1 MLFQINVDSTL
12 REGRKIYLRGGD
24 VLKIGEFA
32 KRSGVTVKT
41 LLHYDKIGILKPSEK
56 TDSGYR
62 IYCEDDF
69 LKLQQITTLKFIGLS
84 LNEISH
90 IIHESGENLENM
102 ISIQKKALEE
112 KKKHIDSVIDVFNKA
127 QNTAKKN
134 GFLDANNLIN
144 IIKITNMESRVREQY
159 KSDKNLN
166 IRSNLHSYNIN
177 KVDFDKWCF
186 NQINFQK
193 NARVLEVGCGTGK
206 LWIKNKESIE
216 KSLDVTLSDFSK
228 GMIKS
233 TKDKLKELNNNF
245 KYEEINVE
253 DIPYEDES
261 FDIVIAKHM
270 IYFAPDIEK
279 ALSEINRVLSPG
291 GVAYITANSCET
303 MAELNELTEK
313 FDSSLGLDNNGYSA
327 RFELE
332 NGDSIIRKY
341 FNKVDVEILEGKII
355 VDDAK
360 TVVSYKASTIQGSS
374 ILVGE
379 KKKEFIKYLEDHI
392 KKNGNISI
400 TTKTC
405 MFKAM
410 K

>member
-1 MLFQINVDSTL
+1 M
-12 REGRKIYLRGGD
+12 
-24 VLKIGEFA
+24 KIGEFA

-41 LLHYDKIGILKPSEK
+41 LLHYDKIGLLKPSHK
-56 TDSGYR
+56 TDAGYR
-62 IYCEDDF
+62 IYCEEDF
-69 LKLQQITTLKFIGLS
+69 LKLQQITTLKFIGLP

-90 IIHESGENLENM
+90 ILYESGENLENM

-112 KKKHIDSVIDVFNKA
+112 KKKHIDAVIDVFNKA
-127 QNTAKKN
+127 KNTAKKN
-134 GFLDANNLIN
+134 GFLDASNLID

-166 IRSNLHSYNIN
+166 IRNNLHNYNIN

-206 LWIKNKESIE
+206 FWEKNKENIDGSSNI
-216 KSLDVTLSDFSK
+216 TLSDFSK
-228 GMIKS
+228 GMLKS
-233 TKDKLKELNNNF
+233 TKDKLKDLNHDF

-253 DIPYEDES
+253 NIPYEDES
-261 FDIVIAKHM
+261 LDIVIARHM
-270 IYFAPDIEK
+270 IYFAPNIEK
-279 ALSEINRVLSPG
+279 AISEIKRVLVQG
-291 GVAYITANSCET
+291 GILYLTANSCET
-303 MAELNELTEK
+303 MMELNEIVEN
-313 FDSSLGLDNNGYSA
+313 FDSSLGIDNNGYSA

-332 NGDSIIRKY
+332 NGTEILRKY
-341 FNKVDVEILEGKII
+341 FSKVDIEILEGKII
-355 VDDAK
+355 VDDPEP
-360 TVVSYKASTIQGSS
+360 VVSYKASTIQGSS
-374 ILVGE
+374 ILVGK
-379 KKKEFIKYLEDHI
+379 KKKEFTKYLEEYI
-392 KKNGNISI
+392 EKNGYISI

>member
-1 MLFQINVDSTL
+1 
-12 REGRKIYLRGGD
+12 
-24 VLKIGEFA
+24 LKIGEFA

-41 LLHYDKIGILKPSEK
+41 LLHYDKIGLLKPSEK

-84 LNEISH
+84 LNEIGH
-90 IIHESGENLENM
+90 ILHESGENLENM
-102 ISIQKKALEE
+102 INIQRKALEE
-112 KKKHIDSVIDVFNKA
+112 KRKHIDSVIEVFNKA
-127 QNTAKKN
+127 KNTAKKN
-134 GFLDANNLIN
+134 GFLDANNLID
-144 IIKITNMESRVREQY
+144 IIKITNIENVVREQY

-166 IRSNLHSYNIN
+166 IRNNLHSYNIN

-193 NARVLEVGCGTGK
+193 NAKVLEVGCGTGK
-206 LWIKNKESIE
+206 LWYKNEGNIEESLNI
-216 KSLDVTLSDFSK
+216 TLSDFSK
-228 GMIKS
+228 GMLKS
-233 TKDKLKELNNNF
+233 TKEKLKELNYDF
-245 KYEEINVE
+245 KYKEINVE
-253 DIPYEDES
+253 KIPYEDES

-279 ALSEINRVLSPG
+279 ALSEIKRVLVPG
-291 GVAYITANSCET
+291 GMAYITANSCET
-303 MAELNELTEK
+303 MAELNKLAEK
-313 FDSSLGLDNNGYSA
+313 FDSSLGIDNNGYSA

-332 NGDSIIRKY
+332 NGDPIIRKY
-341 FNKVDVEILEGKII
+341 FRKVDVEILEGKII
-355 VDDAK
+355 VDDAEPL
-360 TVVSYKASTIQGSS
+360 VSYKASTIQGSS

-379 KKKEFIKYLEDHI
+379 KKKEFTKYLEDYI
-392 KKNGNISI
+392 RRNGNISI

-405 MFKAM
+405 MFKAR

>member
-1 MLFQINVDSTL
+1 M
-12 REGRKIYLRGGD
+12 
-24 VLKIGEFA
+24 KIGEFA
-32 KRSGVTVKT
+32 KKSGVTVKT
-41 LLHYDKIGILKPSEK
+41 LLHYDKIGLLKPSHK
-56 TDSGYR
+56 TDAGYR
-62 IYCEDDF
+62 IYCEEDF
-69 LKLQQITTLKFIGLS
+69 LKLQQITTLKFIGLP
-84 LNEISH
+84 LNEINH
-90 IIHESGENLENM
+90 ILYESGENLESM

-112 KKKHIDSVIDVFNKA
+112 KKKHIDAVIDVFNKA
-127 QNTAKKN
+127 KNTAKKN
-134 GFLDANNLIN
+134 GFLDANNLID

-186 NQINFQK
+186 NQINFPK
-193 NARVLEVGCGTGK
+193 NARILEIGCGTGK
-206 LWIKNKESIE
+206 LWFKNKESIY
-216 KSLDVTLSDFSK
+216 KNLDITLSDFSK
-228 GMIKS
+228 SMLKIA
-233 TKDKLKELNNNF
+233 KDKLKDIDYDF

-253 DIPYEDES
+253 NIPYEDES
-261 FDIVIAKHM
+261 FDIVIAEHM
-270 IYFAPDIEK
+270 IYFASDIEK
-279 ALSEINRVLSPG
+279 ALSEIKRVLTCG
-291 GVAYITANSCET
+291 GMLYVSANSCET
-303 MAELNELTEK
+303 MAELNKLVEK
-313 FDSSLGLDNNGYSA
+313 FDSSLGIDNNGYSS

-332 NGDSIIRKY
+332 NGDAVLKKY

-360 TVVSYKASTIQGSS
+360 PVVSYKASTIQGSS

-379 KKKEFIKYLEDHI
+379 KKKEFTKYLEDYI
-392 KKNGNISI
+392 KKNGDISI

>member
-1 MLFQINVDSTL
+1 
-12 REGRKIYLRGGD
+12 
-24 VLKIGEFA
+24 LKIGEFA

-41 LLHYDKIGILKPSEK
+41 LLHYDKIGLFKPSQK

-90 IIHESGENLENM
+90 ILHESGESLESM

-112 KKKHIDSVIDVFNKA
+112 KKKHIDAVIDVFNKA
-127 QNTAKKN
+127 KNAAKKN
-134 GFLDANNLIN
+134 GFLDANNLID

-186 NQINFQK
+186 NQMNFPK
-193 NARVLEVGCGTGK
+193 NARILELGCGTGK
-206 LWIKNKESIE
+206 LWFKNKESID
-216 KSLDVTLSDFSK
+216 KNLDITLSDFSK
-228 GMIKS
+228 SMLKIA
-233 TKDKLKELNNNF
+233 KDKLKDVDYNF
-245 KYEEINVE
+245 KYEEINME
-253 DIPYEDES
+253 NIPYEDES
-261 FDIVIAKHM
+261 FDIVIAEHM

-279 ALSEINRVLSPG
+279 ALSEIKRVLIHG
-291 GVAYITANSCET
+291 GMLYISANSCET
-303 MAELNELTEK
+303 MAELNKLAEE
-313 FDSSLGLDNNGYSA
+313 FDCSLGIDNNGYSA

-332 NGDSIIRKY
+332 NGNVILKKY
-341 FNKVDVEILEGKII
+341 FDKVDVEILEGKII
-355 VDDAK
+355 VDDANP
-360 TVVSYKASTIQGSS
+360 VVSYKASTIQGSS

-379 KKKEFIKYLEDHI
+379 KKKEFTKYLEDYI
-392 KKNGNISI
+392 EKNGDISI

>member
-1 MLFQINVDSTL
+1 M
-12 REGRKIYLRGGD
+12 
-24 VLKIGEFA
+24 KIGEFA
-32 KRSGVTVKT
+32 KRSGVTIKT
-41 LLHYDKIGILKPSEK
+41 LLHYDKIGLLKPSQK
-56 TDSGYR
+56 TESGYR

-84 LNEISH
+84 LNEITH
-90 IIHESGENLENM
+90 ILHESGEDLENM

-112 KKKHIDSVIDVFNKA
+112 KKKHIDAVIDVFNKA
-127 QNTAKKN
+127 KNTAKKN
-134 GFLDANNLIN
+134 GFLDANNLID

-186 NQINFQK
+186 SQINFPK
-193 NARVLEVGCGTGK
+193 NARILELGCGTGK
-206 LWIKNKESIE
+206 LWFKNKESIN
-216 KSLDVTLSDFSK
+216 KDLNITLSDFSK
-228 GMIKS
+228 SMLKIA
-233 TKDKLKELNNNF
+233 KDKLKEVEYDF

-253 DIPYEDES
+253 NIPYKDES
-261 FDIVIAKHM
+261 FDIVIAEHM

-279 ALSEINRVLSPG
+279 ALSEIKRVLSRN
-291 GVAYITANSCET
+291 GVFYVSANSCDS
-303 MAELNELTEK
+303 MAELNKLSEN
-313 FDSSLGLDNNGYSA
+313 FAPNLGLDNNGFSD
-327 RFELE
+327 RFDLE
-332 NGDSIIRKY
+332 HGKSILEKY
-341 FNKVDVEILEGKII
+341 FSEISVEVLEGKII

-360 TVVSYKASTIQGSS
+360 PVVLYKASTIQGDS

-379 KKKEFIKYLEDHI
+379 KKKEFTKYLEDYI

-405 MFKAM
+405 MFKAR

>member
-1 MLFQINVDSTL
+1 M
-12 REGRKIYLRGGD
+12 
-24 VLKIGEFA
+24 KIGEFA
-32 KRSGVTVKT
+32 KISGVTVKT
-41 LLHYDKIGILKPSEK
+41 LLHYDKIGLLKPGEK

-84 LNEISH
+84 LNEIKH
-90 IIHESGENLENM
+90 ILDESGENLENM

-112 KKKHIDSVIDVFNKA
+112 KKKHIEAVIDVFNTAK
-127 QNTAKKN
+127 NTAKKN
-134 GFLDANNLIN
+134 GFLGANNLID
-144 IIKITNMESRVREQY
+144 IIKITSIESRVREQY
-159 KSDKNLN
+159 KTDKNLN

-193 NARVLEVGCGTGK
+193 NARILELGCGTGK
-206 LWIKNKESIE
+206 LWFKNKERID
-216 KSLDVTLSDFSK
+216 KNLDITLSDFSK
-228 GMIKS
+228 SMLKIA
-233 TKDKLKELNNNF
+233 KDKLKDVDHDF

-253 DIPYEDES
+253 NIPYEDES
-261 FDIVIAKHM
+261 FDIVIAEHM
-270 IYFAPDIEK
+270 IYFASDIEK
-279 ALSEINRVLSPG
+279 ALSEIKRILIPG
-291 GVAYITANSCET
+291 GMLYVSANSCET
-303 MAELNELTEK
+303 MAELNKLVEK
-313 FDSSLGLDNNGYSA
+313 FDCSLGIDNNGYSS

-332 NGDSIIRKY
+332 NGDANLKKY
-341 FNKVDVEILEGKII
+341 FSKVDVEILKGKII

-360 TVVSYKASTIQGSS
+360 PVVSYKASTIQGSS
-374 ILVGE
+374 ILVGT
-379 KKKEFIKYLEDHI
+379 KKKEFTKYLEDYI
-392 KKNGNISI
+392 EENGDISI

>member
-1 MLFQINVDSTL
+1 
-12 REGRKIYLRGGD
+12 
-24 VLKIGEFA
+24 LKIGEFA

-41 LLHYDKIGILKPSEK
+41 LLHYDKIGLLKPSQK

-90 IIHESGENLENM
+90 IIHESGEDLENM

-112 KKKHIDSVIDVFNKA
+112 KKKHIDAVIDVFNKA
-127 QNTAKKN
+127 KNSARKN
-134 GFLDANNLIN
+134 GFLDANNLID
-144 IIKITNMESRVREQY
+144 IIKVTNIENGVREQY

-166 IRSNLHSYNIN
+166 IRNNLHNYNIN
-177 KVDFDKWCF
+177 RVDFDKWCF

-193 NARVLEVGCGTGK
+193 NTRVLEVGCGTGK
-206 LWIKNKESIE
+206 FWFKNKESIDG
-216 KSLDVTLSDFSK
+216 SLDITLSDFSK
-228 GMIKS
+228 SMLKS
-233 TKDKLKELNNNF
+233 TKEKLKNLNYNF

-253 DIPYEDES
+253 SIPYEDAS
-261 FDIVIAKHM
+261 FDIVIAEHM
-270 IYFAPDIEK
+270 IYFAPNIEK
-279 ALSEINRVLSPG
+279 ALSEIRRVLVPG
-291 GVAYITANSCET
+291 GVLYLTANSCEA
-303 MAELNELTEK
+303 MAELNKLVEK
-313 FDSSLGLDNNGYSA
+313 FDSSLGIDNNGYSA

-332 NGDSIIRKY
+332 NGAPILQKY

-355 VDDAK
+355 VDK
-360 TVVSYKASTIQGSS
+360 PEPVVSYKASTIQGSS

-379 KKKEFIKYLEDHI
+379 KKKAFTKYLEDYI
-392 KKNGNISI
+392 RKNDDISI

-405 MFKAM
+405 LFKAM

>member
-1 MLFQINVDSTL
+1 
-12 REGRKIYLRGGD
+12 
-24 VLKIGEFA
+24 LKIGEFA
-32 KRSGVTVKT
+32 KRSEVTVKT
-41 LLHYDKIGILKPSEK
+41 LLHYDKIGLLKPSQK

-84 LNEISH
+84 LNEISR
-90 IIHESGENLENM
+90 ILHESGENLESM
-102 ISIQKKALEE
+102 ISIQKKALEA
-112 KKKHIDSVIDVFNKA
+112 KKKHIDSVIEVFNNAKNA
-127 QNTAKKN
+127 AKKD
-134 GFLDANNLIN
+134 GFLDANNLID

-177 KVDFDKWCF
+177 KIDWDKWCF
-186 NQINFQK
+186 NQISFPR
-193 NARVLEVGCGTGK
+193 NAKILELGCGTGK
-206 LWIKNKESIE
+206 LWFKNKESID
-216 KSLDVTLSDFSK
+216 KNLDITLSDFSK
-228 GMIKS
+228 SMLKIA
-233 TKDKLKELNNNF
+233 KDKLKDVDYDF

-253 DIPYEDES
+253 NIPYKDES
-261 FDIVIAKHM
+261 FDIVIAEHM

-279 ALSEINRVLSPG
+279 ALSEIKRVLIHG
-291 GVAYITANSCET
+291 GILYVSANSSET
-303 MAELNELTEK
+303 MAELNKLAEK
-313 FDSSLGLDNNGYSA
+313 FDSSLGIDNNGYST

-332 NGDSIIRKY
+332 NGDAILKRY
-341 FNKVDVEILEGKII
+341 FKKVEVEILEGKII

-360 TVVSYKASTIQGSS
+360 AVVSYKASTIQGSS
-374 ILVGE
+374 IIVGE
-379 KKKEFIKYLEDHI
+379 KKKEFTAYLENYI

-405 MFKAM
+405 MFKAI